1 MDGSHSKGGKGK
13 RWWHL
18 GFGVFGSQP
27 QLFYYYIPL
36 GRTDFI
42 VKLFYPDFIL
52 QPFYISEIPIS
63 LFSQSNRRV
72 LIPVLHLIT

>member
-1 MDGSHSKGGKGK
+1 MWMDPTQMGGKGK

-18 GFGVFGSQP
+18 GFGSFGSQQ

-42 VKLFYPDFIL
+42 VKLFYPDFIYNL
-52 QPFYISEIPIS
+52 LYFRNTN
-63 LFSQSNRRV
+63 FSFF
-72 LIPVLHLIT
+72 TK